1 VEDFGV
7 RDEISFDPEWRVE
20 CVDDARMGDNV
31 REKDLGCVVRLE
43 DQFVASF
50 RMARERNVEES
61 SVRNSIQQKDCG
73 DTSFAW
79 SCSNN
84 S

>member
-7 RDEISFDPEWRVE
+7 RDEISFDREWRVE

-31 REKDLGCVVRLE
+31 REKDLGCVDLE

-61 SVRNSIQQKDCG
+61 SV
-73 DTSFAW
+73 
-79 SCSNN
+79 
-84 S
+84 